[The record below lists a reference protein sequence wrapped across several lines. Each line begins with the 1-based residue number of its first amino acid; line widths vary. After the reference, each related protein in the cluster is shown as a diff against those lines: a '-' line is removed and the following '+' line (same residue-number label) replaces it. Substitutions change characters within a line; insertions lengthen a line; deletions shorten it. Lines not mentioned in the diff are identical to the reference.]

1 MRRGCNCKRT
11 TQQKS
16 VESSHIPKLKAYWE
30 TNIEGVE
37 YDDLSFNDRQN
48 LNIFF
53 HDIYPLN
60 QSTDGLFIYNKL
72 KKLI

>member
-1 MRRGCNCKRT
+1 MGKCNCRRT
-11 TQQKS
+11 TQPKS
-16 VESSHIPKLKAYWE
+16 FDGTQVPKLKAYWE
-30 TNIEGVE
+30 THLKGVNYE
-37 YDDLSFNDRQN
+37 DIGFDDRQN

>member
-1 MRRGCNCKRT
+1 MGKCNCKRN
-11 TQQKS
+11 TQPKS
-16 VESSHIPKLKAYWE
+16 FDSSHIPKLQSYWK
-30 TNIEGVE
+30 THLEGLE
-37 YDDLSFNDRQN
+37 YDEIPFNDRQN